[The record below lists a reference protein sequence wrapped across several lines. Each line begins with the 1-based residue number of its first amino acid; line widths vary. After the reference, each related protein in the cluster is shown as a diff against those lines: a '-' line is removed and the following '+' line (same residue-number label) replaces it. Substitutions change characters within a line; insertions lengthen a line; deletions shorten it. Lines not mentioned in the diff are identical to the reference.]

1 MLFEVYTPLAL
12 AEAIQEIIYFHDYLP
27 PARQERVVPTPGL
40 FLVIELDG
48 ISRQI
53 LGNRRQS
60 LIQEVDKGWI
70 SGLQRRFLTISAHE
84 HSEMLAVKFSTLG
97 AFGIINTPLSIFENQ
112 VVPATSLFGPE
123 FLTLRQDLIS
133 SMSFQKKMACLES
146 WLSTKYR
153 PITGP
158 AQELTKILVKL
169 QSNPH
174 QVMAEIAA
182 DYPHSHRQLIADFK
196 KYIGTTPKFFQRIVR
211 FGSILSSI
219 ENKQTINW
227 SELAY
232 HWGFSDQSHLI
243 REFQHFSGFAPSQFL
258 DHNFHKSGTNFFPL
272 VKNLQD

>member
-1 MLFEVYTPLAL
+1 MIFEVYNPLAL
-12 AEAIQEIIYFHDYLP
+12 AEEIQEIIYFHDFSP
-27 PARQERVVPTPGL
+27 PARQERLVPTPSL

-53 LGNRRQS
+53 LDNRHQS

-70 SGLQRRFLTISAHE
+70 SGLQRRFLTISAHD
-84 HSEMLAVKFSTLG
+84 HSEMLAIKFSTLG
-97 AFGIINTPLSIFENQ
+97 AFSFLNSPLSIFENR

-123 FLTLRQDLIS
+123 FLTFRQDLIS
-133 SMSFQKKMACLES
+133 CTSFQKKNACLEW
-146 WLSTKYR
+146 WLLSKYR
-153 PITGP
+153 PITG
-158 AQELTKILVKL
+158 AKRELTKILVKL

-174 QVMAEIAA
+174 QVMEEIAA

-196 KYIGTTPKFFQRIVR
+196 KYIGTTPKFFQRMVR
-211 FGSILSSI
+211 FGSLLTSI
-219 ENKQTINW
+219 QNKQSINW

-243 REFQHFSGFAPSQFL
+243 REFQYFSGFAPSQFL
-258 DHNFHKSGTNFFPL
+258 DHNYHKSGTNFFPL